1 MHGWRLDQTKRW
13 ALQLQVLALKQ
24 GTREVWVLKSVI
36 LIKYSEARIGQ
47 NRLCAPVMP
56 DFHHFQFS
64 QCRGPLAAVLSDP
77 GASHLLVFHP
87 ETPIHL
93 TKFCSNINSF
103 LSFETMFCVGLTFC
117 WSEHTDSPTSVF
129 FTLLT
134 SWYIFP
140 PSLHLSVNHSYL
152 KKMAKDLQFP
162 I

>member
-1 MHGWRLDQTKRW
+1 MHGWGLDQSKRW

-24 GTREVWVLKSVI
+24 GTREVWVLGSVI

-47 NRLCAPVMP
+47 EQALCSSHARLSPLPILPVQRASGRGVIWP
-56 DFHHFQFS
+56 WSIPPSSFPSGNSYSFDKVLLKYKGFS
-64 QCRGPLAAVLSDP
+64 EFLDNVLYWSYL
-77 GASHLLVFHP
+77 LLVRAHRF
-87 ETPIHL
+87 
-93 TKFCSNINSF
+93 S
-103 LSFETMFCVGLTFC
+103 
-117 WSEHTDSPTSVF
+117 TSVF

-134 SWYIFP
+134 SWYISP